1 MNPDQLKPLDWQ
13 RILFGQN
20 PDWFVL
26 EIIGRALFIYV
37 ILLTCMRLM
46 GRRVAS
52 QMGITELA
60 VLITL
65 GAAVGVP
72 MQALERGVL
81 PALAILTLAVLVL
94 RGLNWAAAHSSK
106 VELLTQGDVI
116 AVVEDGRLLLHHMEK
131 VALSREKLFAVLR
144 AKGVEHLGQVR
155 RVYMETSGQFSVFL
169 NQEPEVGLLIMPA
182 FDARIRALAPKPGD
196 RWACLSCG
204 HVVSHEPEPGDPCR
218 RCGHHD
224 WTEACLSIK
233 EGTPAYA

>member
-94 RGLNWAAAHSSK
+94 RGVN
-106 VELLTQGDVI
+106 
-116 AVVEDGRLLLHHMEK
+116 
-131 VALSREKLFAVLR
+131 
-144 AKGVEHLGQVR
+144 
-155 RVYMETSGQFSVFL
+155 
-169 NQEPEVGLLIMPA
+169 
-182 FDARIRALAPKPGD
+182 
-196 RWACLSCG
+196 
-204 HVVSHEPEPGDPCR
+204 
-218 RCGHHD
+218 
-224 WTEACLSIK
+224 
-233 EGTPAYA
+233 